1 MAECEDNALSPIIS
15 ISLCMIVKNEEQT
28 IERCLRS
35 VAGIVDE
42 IVIVDTGSNDKT
54 KEIVSKFTDKIYDFA
69 WINDFAAARNYAFSQ
84 ATQEY
89 ILWLD
94 ADDVFL
100 PEDRENFL
108 YLKATLNRQ
117 IDIVSMLYNLGFDQY
132 GKVVF
137 QRRRNRL
144 VKREKNYQWLGAVH
158 EYLEVYGNSLNSAI
172 AVTHQPLSHDSD
184 RNLRIYEQRLQ
195 KGEKFSPRDLFYFAN
210 ELLDH
215 RLFNRAIEYYQQF
228 LATKQGWVEDNISAC
243 SKLADCFYNLNDIE
257 NQLKYVY
264 LSFQYDVPRPE
275 FCCRLGFYHLNNNQ
289 LKQAIFW
296 YKTATQT
303 EGSSDAW
310 GMVNFQC
317 QTWLPHLQLCVCYAR
332 DGQIKLAY
340 EHNETAGTFIPDDPR
355 IQHNRAYLK
364 ALLPQDENPPE

>member
-1 MAECEDNALSPIIS
+1 MTNFDDNSQATIT

-28 IERCLRS
+28 IERCLLS
-35 VAGIVDE
+35 VKGIADE
-42 IVIVDTGSNDKT
+42 IIIVDTGSTDRT
-54 KEIVSKFTDKIYDFA
+54 KEIVSKFTDKVYDFE

-94 ADDVFL
+94 ADDVFS
-100 PEDRENFL
+100 PEDQELFL
-108 YLKATLNRQ
+108 SLKSSLSHEF
-117 IDIVSMLYNLGFDQY
+117 DIVSMLYNLGFDQY
-132 GKVVF
+132 GKVTF

-144 VKREKNYQWLGAVH
+144 VKREKNFRWIGAVH
-158 EYLEVYGNSLNSAI
+158 EYLEVYGNNFNSSI

-195 KGEKFSPRDLFYFAN
+195 KGEQFTPRDLFYFAN

-243 SKLADCFYNLNDIE
+243 SKLADCFHNLNDIE
-257 NQLKYVY
+257 NQLKYIY
-264 LSFQYDVPRPE
+264 MSFRYDVPRAE

-289 LKQAIFW
+289 LNQAIFW
-296 YKTATQT
+296 YKVAAQS
-303 EGSSDAW
+303 EQPADSW

-317 QTWLPHLQLCVCYAR
+317 QTWLPHLQLCVCYSR
-332 DGQIKLAY
+332 IGQYKLAY
-340 EHNETAGTFIPDDPR
+340 EHNEMAGTFIPEDPR
-355 IQHNRAYLK
+355 IQHNRTYLQN
-364 ALLPQDENPPE
+364 LIGT